1 MIHKRIYHKVRTA
14 KHVNRFVELT
24 KKITLPGLEGAR
36 LYTIIKLFHQGFE
49 QGAIKTRVSA
59 VAFHFFLAIFP
70 TVIFLFTL
78 IPYIPIENFQDEL
91 MSVLQQLLPHSAF
104 QATQSTL
111 EDIVKNQHGGLLSI
125 GFIGAVYFST
135 NGFHTMIDAFNKCF
149 HSIETRTGFMQRM
162 ISLLLMFIF
171 TVLVVAAIA
180 LIVITEIMLGR
191 IPFTD
196 TSSAVI
202 IVIGRFLIIFAL
214 ILCTISFMY
223 YLGPSKKA
231 RWGFLSI
238 GSVLATVFVLLTSY
252 GFAYYVNNFGQYN
265 KIYGSIGTL
274 IVVLLWIY
282 FNSYIIILGFELNAC
297 IQFAKRNKQHQFI
310 PTTVLK

>member
-1 MIHKRIYHKVRTA
+1 MIHKKIYHHVRTH
-14 KHVNRFVELT
+14 KHVNRFVEFT
-24 KKITLPGLEGAR
+24 KKITLPGLENAR

-49 QGAIKTRVSA
+49 QGAINTRVSA

-91 MSVLQQLLPHSAF
+91 MNVLKDLLPHSAF

-111 EDIVKNQHGGLLSI
+111 EDIIKNQDGGLLSI

-135 NGFHTMIDAFNKCF
+135 NGFHTMIDAFNKCY
-149 HSIETRTGFMQRM
+149 HSIETRSGFMQRM

-171 TVLVVAAIA
+171 TILIVTAIA
-180 LIVITEIMLGR
+180 LIVVTEIMLSR
-191 IPFTD
+191 IDFND
-196 TSSAVI
+196 ESSAII
-202 IVIGRFLIIFAL
+202 IVAGRFVIIFAL
-214 ILCTISFMY
+214 IFCTISFMY
-223 YLGPSKKA
+223 YLGPAKKA

-238 GSVLATVFVLLTSY
+238 GSFLATVFILATSY
-252 GFAYYVNNFGQYN
+252 GFAFYVNNFGQYN

-274 IVVLLWIY
+274 IVILLWIY

-297 IQFAKRNKQHQFI
+297 VQFAKKNKLHQFT
-310 PTTVLK
+310 PTSVLK